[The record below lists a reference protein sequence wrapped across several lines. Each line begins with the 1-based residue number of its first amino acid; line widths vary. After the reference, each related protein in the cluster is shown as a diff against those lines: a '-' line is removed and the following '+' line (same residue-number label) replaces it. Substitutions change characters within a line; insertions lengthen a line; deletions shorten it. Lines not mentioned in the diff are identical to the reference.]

1 MPSFNSGKFIHKTI
15 KSVVSQSYNNWELI
29 IIDNHSTDNTL
40 DIVRSF
46 NDARIN
52 IISINN
58 KGIIASSRNLGIKKS
73 NGELIAFLD
82 SDDFWYPSKIEVC
95 LNYLSKDIGFVCH
108 SEVWSYQ
115 NKGKEIKR
123 RKINYGHNG
132 KTTFEKLL
140 FEGNC
145 ISTSAVMI
153 EKKYL
158 IEAGCFDISNDLI
171 TVEDYHLWLKLLRNR
186 VSIKFIPIVLGEFL
200 IHGNN
205 TSNAKSKN
213 LNALSNAFEFI
224 YQDYENLNFKTK
236 IKAIRRRAIII
247 YEGARGFQSL
257 GEFNKSI
264 ILNFKAIFKWPFRLK
279 FYLAL
284 LMSLIRLR

>member
-1 MPSFNSGKFIHKTI
+1 M
-15 KSVVSQSYNNWELI
+15 
-29 IIDNHSTDNTL
+29 

-52 IISINN
+52 ILSINN

-73 NGELIAFLD
+73 TGELIAFLD

-153 EKKYL
+153 EKKHL
-158 IEAGCFDISNDLI
+158 IEVGCFNISSDLI

-205 TSNAKSKN
+205 TSNANSKN
-213 LNALSNAFEFI
+213 PNALSNAFEFI
-224 YQDYENLNFKTK
+224 YQDYENLDFKTK

-284 LMSLIRLR
+284 LMSIIRVR